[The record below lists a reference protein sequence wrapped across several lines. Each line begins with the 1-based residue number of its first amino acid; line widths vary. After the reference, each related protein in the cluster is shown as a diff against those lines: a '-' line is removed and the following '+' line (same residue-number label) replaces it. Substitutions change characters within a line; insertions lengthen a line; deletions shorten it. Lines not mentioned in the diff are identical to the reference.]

1 MASAGVFQLDMP
13 DASSFEEGEEVSDD
27 YHPLTPGIEDDFLE
41 HGPLKPEEL
50 HDHVETVEICEET
63 VNPGQPKVRPHD
75 FQLLK
80 VLGKGGYGKVFLARK
95 IDTGQTYAMK
105 VLKKAS
111 IVTNAKDTAHTK
123 SERNILEMIR
133 HPFLVQLHYAFQSP
147 GKLYLVLEF
156 LAGGEL
162 FMQLEKEGVFMEDQA
177 SFYLAEITLAIGHL
191 HSMGIIYRDLK
202 PENVLL
208 DIGGHVKLTDFGLS
222 KERVDRDNL
231 THTFCGTIEYM
242 APEILLRQ
250 GHGKAVDW
258 WSLGTLMYDML
269 SGAPPFAGED
279 RKQTIDLIIRGEYVL
294 VPYLS
299 REAASMLSKLLVVDV
314 NRRLGSGPADAEA
327 IKSHLFFRSTN
338 WDRVL
343 KRQVEPPFR
352 PTLSSDTDVSLFDP
366 KFTQENPVESP
377 DEGLP
382 ISDGVND
389 VFQGFTY
396 VDPSVHIDMARDPW
410 ASQRPCCRSR
420 RRSGIYASGSPGFV
434 GHTLM
439 ASTTGLIPGGSSHGI
454 PHAGTPHPEQL
465 PPTTISGP
473 PSTHSQQEPFVF
485 AEDFEDM
492 DVSSTG
498 VSCPGE
504 SCDNAISQ
512 TANTTLTSNMDV
524 LASAALNGSTTLR
537 HPGSICDRSTLQLN
551 GALPIG
557 PTSPMQ
563 QPILSRG
570 TPAQGFPLTTSLATS
585 TRLPIA
591 THQSTQPA
599 FNLASPLT
607 RPSGPMYPYLYG
619 TNALRGP
626 TLKKTALPTPLAPA
640 QPSRDPR
647 S

>member
-1 MASAGVFQLDMP
+1 MSTAGVFHLDMP
-13 DASSFEEGEEVSDD
+13 DASSFEDGEEIIDD
-27 YHPLTPGIEDDFLE
+27 FHQANHGVEDEFLE
-41 HGPLKPEEL
+41 HGPLKSEEL
-50 HDHVETVEICEET
+50 EGNVETVEICEET
-63 VNPGQPKVRPHD
+63 VNPGQPKVRSHD

-123 SERNILEMIR
+123 SERNILEMIK

-177 SFYLAEITLAIGHL
+177 SFYLAEIILAIGHL

-208 DIGGHVKLTDFGLS
+208 DIEGHVKLTDFGLS

-269 SGAPPFAGED
+269 SGAPPFTGED
-279 RKQTIDLIIRGEYVL
+279 RKQTIDFILRGEYVL

-299 REAASMLSKLLVVDV
+299 REASSMLSKLLVVDA
-314 NRRLGSGPADAEA
+314 NRRLGSGSADAEA
-327 IKSHLFFRSTN
+327 IKSHPFFRSTN
-338 WDRVL
+338 WEKVL
-343 KRQVEPPFR
+343 RRQVEPPFR
-352 PTLSSDTDVSLFDP
+352 PTLTSDTDVSLFDP

-382 ISDGVND
+382 ISANIND
-389 VFQGFTY
+389 VFEGFTY
-396 VDPSVHIDMARDPW
+396 VDPQVQIDMARDPW
-410 ASQRPCCRSR
+410 VSQWSYSRSR
-420 RRSGIYASGSPGFV
+420 RRSGVSGSSSPGFV
-434 GHTLM
+434 GHTIM
-439 ASTTGLIPGGSSHGI
+439 ASTGGLIPGGSSHGI

-465 PPTTISGP
+465 PPAT
-473 PSTHSQQEPFVF
+473 STETAAAQQSSRPFVF

-492 DVSSTG
+492 DVSGAAGSVTDHRFENM
-498 VSCPGE
+498 SQPTTSLTPAMDALE
-504 SCDNAISQ
+504 TASFDNPCAISQ
-512 TANTTLTSNMDV
+512 PVQVTVSDTRPFHLNGLPYLGHESFHPPHFVRYGAAQ
-524 LASAALNGSTTLR
+524 ASALA
-537 HPGSICDRSTLQLN
+537 
-551 GALPIG
+551 A
-557 PTSPMQ
+557 
-563 QPILSRG
+563 
-570 TPAQGFPLTTSLATS
+570 AALATS
-585 TRLPIA
+585 SRLANSTHPATNTSGGLLPIR
-591 THQSTQPA
+591 SRLFNPA
-599 FNLASPLT
+599 ANRES
-607 RPSGPMYPYLYG
+607 
-619 TNALRGP
+619 ALRA
-626 TLKKTALPTPLAPA
+626 TLPTTCTPA
-640 QPSRDPR
+640 IQSQEHRN
-647 S
+647 